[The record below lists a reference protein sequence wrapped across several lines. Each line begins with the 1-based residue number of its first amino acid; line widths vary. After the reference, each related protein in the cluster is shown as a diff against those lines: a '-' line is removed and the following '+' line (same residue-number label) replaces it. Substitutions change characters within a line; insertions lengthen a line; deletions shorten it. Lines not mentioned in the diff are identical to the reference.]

1 MNDLTHPGLLSIWPV
16 WGSPRRRCSQHLAS
30 FLSKTLFFPFLFSHR
45 DRPAASYDFYIWRLF
60 HHGFPEKLK
69 TLLVIKGAT
78 CWSMPVSIYWE
89 RSWPLTLASVPA
101 GDNSNSQHSQTAVDG
116 EGFHCSHLISPPPPA
131 QDRRPTAADEVTKS
145 QRHQERL
152 SVDKGVLGDGPE
164 QLCSLS
170 PEKFSCSG
178 IPLQA
183 GQEPGCPLHQ
193 PLSDISFTSTHQVL
207 EFILGF
213 FCVCVI
219 NSFLIYIIT
228 KSCFKCLK

>member
-89 RSWPLTLASVPA
+89 RSLS
-101 GDNSNSQHSQTAVDG
+101 GQTSYVICEARIKWK
-116 EGFHCSHLISPPPPA
+116 C
-131 QDRRPTAADEVTKS
+131 R
-145 QRHQERL
+145 
-152 SVDKGVLGDGPE
+152 
-164 QLCSLS
+164 
-170 PEKFSCSG
+170 
-178 IPLQA
+178 
-183 GQEPGCPLHQ
+183 
-193 PLSDISFTSTHQVL
+193 ISFKNEQDFEMAITAQVTCPQSAMNQVRL
-207 EFILGF
+207 LIMDTNTNTKILLSSKWKK
-213 FCVCVI
+213 
-219 NSFLIYIIT
+219 NT
-228 KSCFKCLK
+228 KILKWLFGVGRDECI